1 MSDPT
6 ERNSKESFW
15 IVVIVATAFFMENL
29 DSTIIATALP
39 QMARSFGVGASSLS
53 IGMSA
58 YMVTLALFIPV
69 SGWIADRCGARAV
82 FGVAIAI
89 FTLGSALCGLTSNA
103 TMFTIARVLQGIG
116 GAAMVP
122 VGRLLVLRSTPK
134 RDLIQALATV
144 TLPGLTATVIG
155 PPLGGFITT
164 FASWRW
170 IFLLNLPLGLL
181 GILLVATV
189 VPYFA
194 AQDSRRFDWLGFF
207 LSGASLGSLLAG
219 AELLGREPG
228 SAAIGLALFGISVV
242 FGYLLFR
249 HARAHRS
256 PLIDYSVLRFPT
268 FSVTVIS
275 GSMTRV
281 AIGAVPFLVPLLL
294 QASFGMSA
302 FKAGV
307 LFLAFAAGTVGIR
320 AVTTRIVKRFGFRS
334 TMTANAIAVSLTL
347 GCCAILSSGSSPILI
362 FFVLFLGGM
371 ARSMQFACLNSL
383 AFADIEPGQMSSAST
398 LYSTIQQAAMG
409 MGIAMGALALQWAGR
424 LNAGL
429 SRYAVSNFRMAFLF
443 IAVIAFVSAFGYAN
457 LPQGA
462 GDKLRV

>member
-1 MSDPT
+1 MRGT
-6 ERNSKESFW
+6 R
-15 IVVIVATAFFMENL
+15 M
-29 DSTIIATALP
+29 
-39 QMARSFGVGASSLS
+39 
-53 IGMSA
+53 
-58 YMVTLALFIPV
+58 
-69 SGWIADRCGARAV
+69 V
-82 FGVAIAI
+82 FGVAIGI

-103 TMFTIARVLQGIG
+103 TMFTAARVIQGIG

-134 RDLIQALATV
+134 RDLIQALGTV

-194 AQDSRRFDWLGFF
+194 ALDSRRFDWLGFF
-207 LSGASLGSLLAG
+207 LSGAALGSLLAG

-228 SAAIGLALFGISVV
+228 SAEIGLALFVISVV

-249 HARAHRS
+249 HARRHRS

-275 GSMTRV
+275 GSLTRV

-347 GCCAILSSGSSPILI
+347 GCCAILSSGSSPMLI

-424 LNAGL
+424 LNAGM

-457 LPQGA
+457 LPPGA